1 MLTNK
6 AKYSLRAMCVLSAL
20 APGDR
25 LQAQALADRARAPV
39 KFLEAILVDLR
50 RAGFIE
56 SRRGQLGG
64 HALARPAGEIMV
76 GDVIRAI
83 DGPLA
88 PVRCASLSAY
98 EPCSDCIDPQACA
111 LRALMRDQP
120 ARIPIATAPSR
131 SRRMNTRQEPIHP
144 TQLPPSLEN
153 EHEAEVLRAIRDTR
167 FGTVEI
173 VVHQSRIVQITRSE
187 KVRFER

>member
-6 AKYSLRAMCVLSAL
+6 AKYSLRAMCALSL
-20 APGDR
+20 LPQGGR
-25 LQAQALADRARAPV
+25 LQAHAIAERTNVPV

-64 HALARPAGEIMV
+64 HALARPATAIMV

-98 EPCSDCIDPQACA
+98 EPCSDCADPATCG
-111 LRALMRDQP
+111 LRALMRE
-120 ARIPIATAPSR
+120 
-131 SRRMNTRQEPIHP
+131 TREALSGVLDTCSLLALSQRES
-144 TQLPPSLEN
+144 LLSPPSQPTGV
-153 EHEAEVLRAIRDTR
+153 AA
-167 FGTVEI
+167 
-173 VVHQSRIVQITRSE
+173 
-187 KVRFER
+187 